1 VGDSVELVMPG
12 NLMLVGLPPQH
23 VVHVADKGKEKVH
36 RGGSVT
42 HPSKFFLSININ

>member
-1 VGDSVELVMPG
+1 MPG